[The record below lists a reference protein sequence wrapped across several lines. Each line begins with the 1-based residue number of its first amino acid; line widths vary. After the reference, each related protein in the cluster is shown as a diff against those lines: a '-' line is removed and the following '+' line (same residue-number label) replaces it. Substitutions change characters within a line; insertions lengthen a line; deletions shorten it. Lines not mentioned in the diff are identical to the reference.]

1 MPPRPRFHVA
11 VRLALVAACML
22 LAGVATYHFSARV
35 GLAAL
40 RADTRHDL
48 DLLAT
53 AVDGSVTRYEHLP
66 SAVALS
72 SEVLRLLRAGEGD
85 RGTLQPAANHYL
97 ERLNSFFGGLAIF
110 VLDTEGTVV
119 ASSDWIY
126 SDNLLGQN
134 QKLRSY
140 FQAAVRG
147 APDRYYA
154 IDETRNEAGYFFA
167 HPIRDEGQDWRV
179 VGVAVVKIALTELE
193 RRWMPRNEPVLM
205 ADANGVVIVA
215 SVPDWKYTAL
225 RPLSGEVAAE
235 IGATRRFADHVIR
248 PFPVALGTPDTGE
261 TTLVAFPEAPTLA
274 GERRLKARDFLV
286 ETRQL
291 SGTGWQLVTFAD
303 LRARRADA
311 LTDAALGA
319 AATGCVLL
327 LGLFLQQRRR
337 TLKSRAEAQALLQ
350 KANAE
355 LEQKVG
361 LRTADLTA
369 ANERLRAEVT
379 ERQRAEQTLRAAQDE
394 LVQAAKLAVLGQL
407 ATGITHELTQP
418 LGALRTLGGNAIE
431 FMRRGDQATAQGN
444 LEIMATLVDRMGE
457 IIDPLKTYARK
468 SPARPAS
475 VDVAHALRSALFLL
489 DQKLR
494 RAGVTVDNRCEPG
507 RALAWCDQNRLE
519 QVLVNLIGNAVD
531 AMDESPVRKLRLE
544 AEAAR
549 PGRLLVRVIDS
560 GPGLSDDALAHIF
573 EPFFTTKP
581 AGVGLGL
588 GLAISQDIVRD
599 FGGDLSAANH
609 PDGGAVFTLDLPTA
623 GEHHA

>member
-22 LAGVATYHFSARV
+22 LAGVAAYQFSARV

-40 RADTRHDL
+40 RADARHDL

-72 SEVLRLLRAGEGD
+72 SEVIRLLRAGKDEFEP
-85 RGTLQPAANHYL
+85 LQPAANHYL

-167 HPIRDEGQDWRV
+167 QPIRDEGQDWRV
-179 VGVAVVKIALTELE
+179 VGVAVVKIGLAELE
-193 RRWMPRNEPVLM
+193 RRWMPRNEPVLL

-215 SVPDWKYTAL
+215 SVPEWKYTAL

-235 IGATRRFADHVIR
+235 IGATRRFADNVIR
-248 PFPVALGTPDTGE
+248 PFPVALGTTDAADA
-261 TTLVAFPEAPTLA
+261 TLVAFPEAPVLA

-286 ETRQL
+286 ETRLL

-303 LRARRADA
+303 LRGRRADS

-327 LGLFLQQRRR
+327 LGLFLHQRRR

-369 ANERLRAEVT
+369 ANERLRAEVA
-379 ERQRAEQTLRAAQDE
+379 ERERAEQTLRAAQDE

-431 FMRRGDQATAQGN
+431 FMRRGDLATAQGN

-475 VDVAHALRSALFLL
+475 VDVAHALRNALFLL

-494 RAGVTVDNRCEPG
+494 RAGVAVDNRCEPG

-531 AMDESPVRKLRLE
+531 AMSESPVRTLRLE
-544 AEAAR
+544 AEAV
-549 PGRLLVRVIDS
+549 PSGRLLVRVIDS
-560 GPGLSDDALAHIF
+560 GPGLSEDAIAHVF

-581 AGVGLGL
+581 VGVGLGL

-599 FGGDLSAANH
+599 FGGDLAAANH

-623 GEHHA
+623 GEQQA

>member
-1 MPPRPRFHVA
+1 MPPRLRIHVA

-22 LAGVATYHFSARV
+22 LAGVAVYHFSARA

-72 SEVLRLLRAGEGD
+72 SEVLRLLRAGGAERD
-85 RGTLQPAANHYL
+85 PLQPAANHYL
-97 ERLNSFFGGLAIF
+97 EQLNSFFGGLAIF

-134 QKLRSY
+134 QKLRAY

-154 IDETRNEAGYFFA
+154 IDETRSEAGYFFA
-167 HPIRDEGQDWRV
+167 QPIRDEGQDWRV
-179 VGVAVVKIALTELE
+179 VGVAVVKIGLADLE
-193 RRWMPRNEPVLM
+193 RRWMPRDEPVLL

-235 IGATRRFADHVIR
+235 IGATRRYGDHVIR
-248 PFPVALGTPDTGE
+248 AFPVTLGTAGAGQ

-286 ETRQL
+286 ETRL
-291 SGTGWQLVTFAD
+291 LPGIGSQLVTFAD

-337 TLKSRAEAQALLQ
+337 TLKSRAEAQVLLQ
-350 KANAE
+350 RANAE
-355 LEQKVG
+355 LEQKVS
-361 LRTADLTA
+361 LRTSDLTE
-369 ANERLRAEVT
+369 ANERLRAEVA
-379 ERQRAEQTLRAAQDE
+379 ERERAEQTLRAAQDE

-468 SPARPAS
+468 SPARPVS

-531 AMDESPVRKLRLE
+531 AMGESPVRTLRLE
-544 AEAAR
+544 AETA
-549 PGRLLVRVIDS
+549 PSGRLLVRVIDS

-609 PDGGAVFTLDLPTA
+609 PAGGAVFTLDLPTA
-623 GEHHA
+623 GEQQA

>member
-1 MPPRPRFHVA
+1 MPPRPRLHVA
-11 VRLALVAACML
+11 ARLALVALCML
-22 LAGVATYHFSARV
+22 LAGVAVHHFSARA

-72 SEVLRLLRAGEGD
+72 SEVLHLLRAAELE
-85 RGTLQPAANHYL
+85 RETLQPAANHYL

-110 VLDTEGTVV
+110 VLDTDGTVV

-179 VGVAVVKIALTELE
+179 VGVAVVKIGLAELE
-193 RRWMPRNEPVLM
+193 RRWMPRNEPVLL

-235 IGATRRFADHVIR
+235 IGATRRFADNVIR
-248 PFPVALGTPDTGE
+248 PFPVVLGPPGSGD
-261 TTLVAFPEAPTLA
+261 TTLVSFPEAPTLA
-274 GERRLKARDFLV
+274 GDRRLPAHEFLV
-286 ETRQL
+286 ETRL
-291 SGTGWQLVTFAD
+291 LPGTGWQLVTFAD

-355 LEQKVG
+355 LEQKVS

-494 RAGVTVDNRCEPG
+494 RAGVAVDNRCEPG

-531 AMDESPVRKLRLE
+531 AMSESRVRTLRIE
-544 AEAAR
+544 ADAA
-549 PGRLLVRVIDS
+549 PSGRLLVRVIDS

-609 PDGGAVFTLDLPTA
+609 PEGGAVFTLDLPTA
-623 GEHHA
+623 GEHQA

>member
-1 MPPRPRFHVA
+1 
-11 VRLALVAACML
+11 ML
-22 LAGVATYHFSARV
+22 LAGVAVYQFSARA

-72 SEVLRLLRAGEGD
+72 SEVLHLLRGGEGQ
-85 RGTLQPAANHYL
+85 RETLQPAANHYL

-110 VLDTEGTVV
+110 VLDPEGTVV

-140 FQAAVRG
+140 FQAALRG

-179 VGVAVVKIALTELE
+179 VGVAVVKIGLAELE
-193 RRWMPRNEPVLM
+193 RRWMPRNEPVLL
-205 ADANGVVIVA
+205 ADANGVVILS
-215 SVPDWKYTAL
+215 SVPDWRYTAL

-248 PFPVALGTPDTGE
+248 PFPVALGTPGAGE
-261 TTLVAFPEAPTLA
+261 TTLVAFPEAPMLA

-286 ETRQL
+286 EARL
-291 SGTGWQLVTFAD
+291 LPGTGWQLVTFAD

-327 LGLFLQQRRR
+327 LALFLQQRRR
-337 TLKSRAEAQALLQ
+337 ALKSRAEAQALLQ

-355 LEQKVG
+355 LEQKVS

-369 ANERLRAEVT
+369 ANERLRAEVS

-431 FMRRGDQATAQGN
+431 FMRRGDLATAQGN

-475 VDVAHALRSALFLL
+475 VDVAHALRNALFLL

-494 RAGVTVDNRCEPG
+494 RAGVAVDNHCEPG
-507 RALAWCDQNRLE
+507 TALAWCDQNRLE

-531 AMDESPVRKLRLE
+531 AMSESPVRRLRLE
-544 AEAAR
+544 AEAA
-549 PGRLLVRVIDS
+549 PSGRLLVRVIDS
-560 GPGLSDDALAHIF
+560 GPGLSDDALAHVF

-609 PDGGAVFTLDLPTA
+609 PAGGAVFTLDLPTA
-623 GEHHA
+623 GELQA